1 MVAKSHVAVEADL
14 HSATDPLLGGLAYQK
29 EAAPCPAPP
38 PDRTTTIR
46 REVRR
51 RVTPAGA
58 RPRRPATRRP
68 VTARRRRTPA
78 LPVLPPPW
86 GSPTRYEQ
94 SWRSTPASRA
104 G

>member
-1 MVAKSHVAVEADL
+1 MVAKSHPAVEADL
-14 HSATDPLLGGLAYQK
+14 QSATDPLLGGLAYQK

-51 RVTPAGA
+51 RVSPAGA

-78 LPVLPPPW
+78 LPVLPLHEAPRRGTSSLDPVRRLL
-86 GSPTRYEQ
+86 GP
-94 SWRSTPASRA
+94 
-104 G
+104 